1 MPIYAFNCPE
11 HGETERRLP
20 MADAGTSQ
28 ACRCGRLMTRK
39 FTAATILVPTG
50 GRQTV
55 LDTLNR
61 EHSKTRPTRETL
73 LMEAGLEEPKRTIGR
88 GYRPEGV
95 CQQ

>member
-1 MPIYAFNCPE
+1 MPIYAFKCPD

-20 MADAGTSQ
+20 MADVGKPQ
-28 ACRCGRLMTRK
+28 ACHCGRPLTRQFK
-39 FTAATILVPTG
+39 TASIRVPTG

-73 LMEAGLEEPKRTIGR
+73 LLEGGLEEPKRTIGR
-88 GYRPEGV
+88 GI
-95 CQQ
+95 